1 MAQQSK
7 RARTTA
13 PDPTLELDEDAL
25 REVDAELQEMRD
37 EWRSTHG
44 AMEQA
49 MEHFK
54 LEFRG
59 GRWTKTHKH
68 VAVDSCR
75 GVSSSMIGSRFL
87 QHWALPKTFLCTFNL
102 YTRSVSQVLCHA
114 WCHRMT
120 YFARLW
126 LEDGLSDGFVFTAEH
141 ARDHREPVELAA
153 PAAEW
158 PPESAAARR
167 LAQLRAISPLGV
179 GCIAAD
185 VRANASG
192 DRRSLS
198 AQECTT

>member
-49 MEHFK
+49 MEHSK

-87 QHWALPKTFLCTFNL
+87 QHWALPKTSLCTFNL

-126 LEDGLSDGFVFTAEH
+126 LEDGLSDKFVFTADH
-141 ARDHREPVELAA
+141 AATYKEPVELAEA
-153 PAAEW
+153 AAEW
-158 PPESAAARR
+158 PHESAAARR
-167 LAQLRAISPLGV
+167 LTQLRQIFPLGV
-179 GCIAAD
+179 GCIA
-185 VRANASG
+185 V
-192 DRRSLS
+192 
-198 AQECTT
+198 